1 MLIVLRLQST
11 LEHMRHYQLIN
22 QEINQYFMHI
32 NFCVTV
38 SSIDA
43 DAYNHAMNF
52 VISMILVVFSQYAHR
67 FISKDGLV
75 ATGAYI

>member
-11 LEHMRHYQLIN
+11 LERMRHYQLIN
-22 QEINQYFMHI
+22 KEINQYFMHI

-43 DAYNHAMNF
+43 DAYNHAMNL
-52 VISMILVVFSQYAHR
+52 VISVILVVFSQYAHR
-67 FISKDGLV
+67 FISKDGPQGC
-75 ATGAYI
+75 T